1 MNGVRLCLMMVPVLA
16 FASLSWGQDVKPAQ
30 PAKQDAQAED
40 PKAKAI
46 RETYE
51 EQLRRDRQEVTLRR
65 RNATVDE
72 IVQDFRGQTGWNIV
86 LDKKNIPEDYRIDEF
101 IVDKERAR
109 AALDAF
115 VRKAELSLEEV
126 SQTLLLLSRPPRL
139 TFNFRDADI
148 KVVIDMIA
156 RVSGA
161 NIIVSP
167 DVKGVITLSIN
178 NVPWNEVL
186 DAIVK
191 TLNFTTV
198 KEGFGIIRIIHPDE
212 LLKQLET
219 RVFKLKY
226 LQPPSTYAA
235 KVEEGKTISGR
246 PPTPPQSVDEILRTF
261 ILKQVLE
268 TVLSKNTGGQIVGKL
283 DFDPKSNV
291 FIVRDTKIVLDRI
304 DAIITQLDVEP
315 EQILLDVKFI
325 STTNKDLLQFGVN
338 WSFGGQGGITVR
350 NTVLHPG
357 SFVNPADGA
366 VLDGKVTRLPFG
378 FGEEKSDPG
387 DQLFLSEFDMSMTFR
402 AFKQDVFSRLIQEPT
417 LAVLDGTD
425 ATIFVGETISYAE
438 VVSSTNQTGGLQFS
452 VKEAEKSP
460 VKVGFQ
466 LFVSPRIVEGTN
478 RVILTVIPQ
487 NEFLS
492 GPSTGAAVP
501 GFTRFSLTANGAAQ
515 QIDLPRLSQTQLVT
529 KLILESG
536 RTAVLGGLVVE
547 RSNYKDEGVPILKDL
562 PLVSYLFKDRQD
574 EINKEHLLIFI
585 TPRIIRRGRLPA
597 DSLQQLLKMRE
608 DQEQREFQ
616 ENKKNRVGEKK

>member
-1 MNGVRLCLMMVPVLA
+1 MNGVRLCLMMIPVFA
-16 FASLSWGQDVKPAQ
+16 FAALSWGQDVKPSQ

-40 PKAKAI
+40 PNAKAI

-72 IVQDFRGQTGWNIV
+72 IVQDFRVQTGWNIV

-109 AALDAF
+109 AALNAF
-115 VRKAELSLEEV
+115 VKKAELSLEEV

-268 TVLSKNTGGQIVGKL
+268 TVLSKTTGGQIVGKL

-304 DAIITQLDVEP
+304 EAIITQLDVEP

-350 NTVLHPG
+350 NTILDPG

-366 VLDGKVTRLPFG
+366 LLAGKVTKLPFG

-501 GFTRFSLTANGAAQ
+501 GFTRFSLTANGQPQ

-547 RSNYKDEGVPILKDL
+547 RSNYRDEGVPILKDM

-597 DSLQQLLKMRE
+597 ESLQQLLKMRE

-616 ENKKNRVGEKK
+616 ENKKKRAGEKK